1 MIHPHDNPP
10 SLPYNAKLALE
21 SLMNVPYLTAD
32 LPGIGGLI
40 KQHTEDFVVHEIPL
54 YAPDG
59 VGTHAYARI
68 EKRGITT
75 MEAAKLLARALGRKN
90 FDIGYAGLKDAR
102 AVATQWFSVEHEDSA
117 RLRSLEV
124 PHLKILEV
132 TRHRNK
138 IKMGHL
144 AGNRFVIKVRNPE
157 WSRIAADLPAAQRKA
172 QAVWDALDLHGVPNF
187 FGPQRFGMRKDNH
200 LLGLA
205 LIRNDFQ
212 SFADRFLGD
221 PDPTVD
227 HGDVLTARQLYKN
240 GKLDDALKLWPGHLH
255 NERRA
260 LSALIKGTRR
270 EPLFES
276 EPQSRGLGRTKG
288 NPKRAI
294 YAVDIKLKQLLVSAL
309 QSHLFNQVLER
320 RLPKFA
326 VILPGDLCWKHDNG
340 ACFAVGPDPDSAMKE
355 QPRAD
360 AREISPSGPLF
371 GWKMTET
378 QSLVKTMEDAV
389 LLDNQLTLNDFA
401 GPAGS
406 HGGRRSL
413 RFFPQDMKISSGADP
428 HGPYLQFD
436 FSLTSGSYAT
446 IVLAE
451 IMKSEA
457 ALD

>member
-1 MIHPHDNPP
+1 
-10 SLPYNAKLALE
+10 
-21 SLMNVPYLTAD
+21 MNLPYLTAD

-40 KQHTEDFVVHEIPL
+40 KQHVEDFVVHEIPL
-54 YAPDG
+54 YKPEG

-75 MEAAKLLARALGRKN
+75 MEAAKLIARALGRKN
-90 FDIGYAGLKDAR
+90 FDVGYAGLKDAR

-117 RLRSLEV
+117 RLRDLEV

-157 WSRIAADLPAAQRKA
+157 WSRIAADLPAAARKA
-172 QAVWDALDLHGVPNF
+172 EAVWAALDKNGVPNF

-205 LIRNDFQ
+205 LIRNDYQ
-212 SFADRFLGD
+212 GFANRFLGD
-221 PDPTVD
+221 PDNTVD

-240 GKLDDALKLWPGHLH
+240 GKLEDALKLWPGHLH

-260 LSALIKGTRR
+260 LSAIVQG
-270 EPLFES
+270 
-276 EPQSRGLGRTKG
+276 KG
-288 NPKRAI
+288 NPKRAV
-294 YAVDIKLKQLLVSAL
+294 YAVDAKLKQLLVSAL
-309 QSHLFNQVLER
+309 QSFLFNQVLER

-326 VILPGDLCWKHDNG
+326 AILPGDLCWKHDNG
-340 ACFAVGPDPDSAMKE
+340 SVFAVGPDPDAAMKE
-355 QPRAD
+355 QPRCD

-378 QSLVKTMEDAV
+378 QSVVKVMEDSV
-389 LLDNQLTLNDFA
+389 LKDNDLTLQAFS

-413 RFFPQDMKISSGADP
+413 RFFPKDMKIESGTDP
-428 HGPYLQFD
+428 HGPFLRFD
-436 FSLTSGSYAT
+436 FGLTSGSYAT
-446 IVLAE
+446 VILAE
-451 IMKSEA
+451 IMKTEA